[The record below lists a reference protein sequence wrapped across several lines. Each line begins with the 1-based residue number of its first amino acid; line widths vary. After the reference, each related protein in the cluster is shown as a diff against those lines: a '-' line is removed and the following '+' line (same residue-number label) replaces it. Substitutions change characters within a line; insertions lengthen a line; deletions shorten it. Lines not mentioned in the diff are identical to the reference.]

1 MIVKGEE
8 SWENL
13 LQRVI
18 TQCIYQSNERVTTII
33 TQYKTSL
40 TDYKKSLISRI
51 KQKSDATR
59 FSLLEDSVKY
69 IVNLTCEDLET
80 LCEDSLLPLVIIWNK
95 MIASATEHLNMFL
108 KNMKD
113 STKESLKLPHYLVK
127 IGKFY

>member
-18 TQCIYQSNERVTTII
+18 TQCIYQSNERVTNII
-33 TQYKTSL
+33 TQYKLSL
-40 TDYKKSLISRI
+40 AEYKKSLISRI

-69 IVNLTCEDLET
+69 IVNLTC
-80 LCEDSLLPLVIIWNK
+80 
-95 MIASATEHLNMFL
+95 
-108 KNMKD
+108 
-113 STKESLKLPHYLVK
+113 
-127 IGKFY
+127 